1 MEEKIVKEE
10 TILNNKG
17 YSLLEA
23 IVIIAILGVLT
34 GFMATSS
41 GLFDGRRVKACAD
54 SVSSLL
60 DKVRLANLGKDEVT
74 LTIYKDTDKAIK
86 AKIVTKIVS
95 RNNDSITENITEK
108 TFIEDV
114 SNDNVEMSYSTDIS
128 GSAENPAGAAGMV
141 FNFNRNTGAIK
152 DTSPNGIQCIILRK
166 GNAEKKI
173 KIYAATGKIIVE

>member
-1 MEEKIVKEE
+1 M
-10 TILNNKG
+10 NNKG

-95 RNNDSITENITEK
+95 RNDSITEK
-108 TFIEDV
+108 TFIENV

>member
-1 MEEKIVKEE
+1 MEEEIVKEE

-74 LTIYKDTDKAIK
+74 LTIYKDTDQAIK
-86 AKIVTKIVS
+86 AKIVS
-95 RNNDSITENITEK
+95 RNDSITEKITEK

>member
-74 LTIYKDTDKAIK
+74 LTIYKDTDQAIT

-95 RNNDSITENITEK
+95 RNDSITEK

>member
-1 MEEKIVKEE
+1 MEEEIVKEE

-74 LTIYKDTDKAIK
+74 LTIYKDTDQAIK

-95 RNNDSITENITEK
+95 RNDSIEK

-114 SNDNVEMSYSTDIS
+114 SDDNVEMSYSTDIS

>member
-1 MEEKIVKEE
+1 MEEEIVKEE

-23 IVIIAILGVLT
+23 IVIIAILGVLM

-60 DKVRLANLGKDEVT
+60 DKVRLANMGKDEVT
-74 LTIYKDTDKAIK
+74 LTIYKDTDQAIK
-86 AKIVTKIVS
+86 AKIVTKIVL
-95 RNNDSITENITEK
+95 RNDSITEK

>member
-1 MEEKIVKEE
+1 MEEEIVKEE

-74 LTIYKDTDKAIK
+74 LTIYKDTDQAIK
-86 AKIVTKIVS
+86 AKIVTKIMS
-95 RNNDSITENITEK
+95 RNDSITK

>member
-60 DKVRLANLGKDEVT
+60 DKVRLANMGKDEVT
-74 LTIYKDTDKAIK
+74 LTIYKDTDQAIK

-95 RNNDSITENITEK
+95 RNDSITEK

>member
-1 MEEKIVKEE
+1 MEEEIVKEE

-60 DKVRLANLGKDEVT
+60 DKVRLANLCKDEVT
-74 LTIYKDTDKAIK
+74 LTIYKDTDQAIK
-86 AKIVTKIVS
+86 AKIVTKIMS
-95 RNNDSITENITEK
+95 SNRSTTEK
-108 TFIEDV
+108 EFIEDV

-128 GSAENPAGAAGMV
+128 GSSENPAGAAGMV

>member
-74 LTIYKDTDKAIK
+74 LTIYKDTDQAIK
-86 AKIVTKIVS
+86 AKIVS
-95 RNNDSITENITEK
+95 RNDSITEKITEK

-114 SNDNVEMSYSTDIS
+114 SDDNVEMSYSTDIS

>member
-86 AKIVTKIVS
+86 AKIVTKIMS
-95 RNNDSITENITEK
+95 SNRSITEK

-114 SNDNVEMSYSTDIS
+114 SDDNVEMSYSTDIS

>member
-74 LTIYKDTDKAIK
+74 LTIYKDTDQAIK
-86 AKIVTKIVS
+86 AKIVTKIMS
-95 RNNDSITENITEK
+95 SNRSTTEK

-114 SNDNVEMSYSTDIS
+114 SDDNVEMSYSTDIS

>member
-74 LTIYKDTDKAIK
+74 LTIYKDTDQAIK
-86 AKIVTKIVS
+86 AKIVTKIMS
-95 RNNDSITENITEK
+95 RNDSITK

-128 GSAENPAGAAGMV
+128 GSSENPAGAAGMV

>member
-1 MEEKIVKEE
+1 MEEEIVKEE

-74 LTIYKDTDKAIK
+74 LTIYKDTDQAIK
-86 AKIVTKIVS
+86 AKIVTKVVS
-95 RNNDSITENITEK
+95 RNDSITEK

-114 SNDNVEMSYSTDIS
+114 SDDNVEMSYSTDIS

>member
-1 MEEKIVKEE
+1 MEEEIVKEE

-74 LTIYKDTDKAIK
+74 LTIYKDTDQAIK

-95 RNNDSITENITEK
+95 RNASIEK

-114 SNDNVEMSYSTDIS
+114 SDDNVEMSYSTDIS

-173 KIYAATGKIIVE
+173 KIYAATGKFIVE

>member
-1 MEEKIVKEE
+1 M
-10 TILNNKG
+10 NNKG

-74 LTIYKDTDKAIK
+74 LTIYKDTNQAIK
-86 AKIVTKIVS
+86 AKIVTKIMS
-95 RNNDSITENITEK
+95 SNRSITEK

>member
-1 MEEKIVKEE
+1 MEEEIVKEE

-74 LTIYKDTDKAIK
+74 LTIYKATDQAIK

-95 RNNDSITENITEK
+95 RNDSITEK

-114 SNDNVEMSYSTDIS
+114 SDDNVEMSYSTDIS

>member
-74 LTIYKDTDKAIK
+74 LTIYKDTDQAIK

-95 RNNDSITENITEK
+95 RNASMTEK

-114 SNDNVEMSYSTDIS
+114 SDDNVEMSYSTDIS

>member
-1 MEEKIVKEE
+1 MEEEIVKEE

-54 SVSSLL
+54 SVSSRL

-86 AKIVTKIVS
+86 AKIVTKIMS
-95 RNNDSITENITEK
+95 SNRSITEK

-114 SNDNVEMSYSTDIS
+114 SDDNVEMSFSTDMS

>member
-95 RNNDSITENITEK
+95 RNDSITEK

-114 SNDNVEMSYSTDIS
+114 SDDNVEMSYSTDIS

>member
-1 MEEKIVKEE
+1 MEEEIVKEE

-74 LTIYKDTDKAIK
+74 LTI
-86 AKIVTKIVS
+86 
-95 RNNDSITENITEK
+95 
-108 TFIEDV
+108 
-114 SNDNVEMSYSTDIS
+114 
-128 GSAENPAGAAGMV
+128 
-141 FNFNRNTGAIK
+141 
-152 DTSPNGIQCIILRK
+152 
-166 GNAEKKI
+166 
-173 KIYAATGKIIVE
+173 

>member
-1 MEEKIVKEE
+1 LEEEIVKEE

-74 LTIYKDTDKAIK
+74 LTIYKDTDQAIK

-95 RNNDSITENITEK
+95 RNDSITEK

-114 SNDNVEMSYSTDIS
+114 SDDNVEMSYSTDIS

>member
-74 LTIYKDTDKAIK
+74 LTIYKDTDQAIK

-95 RNNDSITENITEK
+95 RNDSIEK

-114 SNDNVEMSYSTDIS
+114 SDDNVEMSYSTDIS

>member
-1 MEEKIVKEE
+1 LEEKIVKEE

-74 LTIYKDTDKAIK
+74 LTIYKDTDQAIK
-86 AKIVTKIVS
+86 AKIVTKIMS
-95 RNNDSITENITEK
+95 SNRSTTEK
-108 TFIEDV
+108 EFIEDV

>member
-1 MEEKIVKEE
+1 M
-10 TILNNKG
+10 NNKG

-41 GLFDGRRVKACAD
+41 DLFDGRRVKACAD

-74 LTIYKDTDKAIK
+74 LTIYKDTDQAIK

-95 RNNDSITENITEK
+95 RNDSIEK

-114 SNDNVEMSYSTDIS
+114 SDDNVEMSYSTDIS

>member
-1 MEEKIVKEE
+1 MEEEIVKEE

-74 LTIYKDTDKAIK
+74 LTIYKDTDQAIK
-86 AKIVTKIVS
+86 AKIVS
-95 RNNDSITENITEK
+95 RNASMTEKITEK

-114 SNDNVEMSYSTDIS
+114 SDDNVEMSYSTDIS

>member
-1 MEEKIVKEE
+1 M
-10 TILNNKG
+10 NNKG

-74 LTIYKDTDKAIK
+74 LTIYKDTDQAIK

-95 RNNDSITENITEK
+95 RNDSITEK

>member
-1 MEEKIVKEE
+1 MEEEIVKEE

-74 LTIYKDTDKAIK
+74 LTIYKDTDQAIK

-95 RNNDSITENITEK
+95 RNASMTEK

-114 SNDNVEMSYSTDIS
+114 SDDNVEMSYSTDIS

>member
-1 MEEKIVKEE
+1 MEEEIVKEE

-74 LTIYKDTDKAIK
+74 LTIYKDTDQAIK

-95 RNNDSITENITEK
+95 RNDSITEK

>member
-1 MEEKIVKEE
+1 MEEEIVKEE

-74 LTIYKDTDKAIK
+74 LTIYKDTDQAIK
-86 AKIVTKIVS
+86 AKIVTKIMS
-95 RNNDSITENITEK
+95 RNDSITEK

-114 SNDNVEMSYSTDIS
+114 SDDNVEMSYSTDIS

>member
-1 MEEKIVKEE
+1 MEEEIVKEE

-74 LTIYKDTDKAIK
+74 LTIYKDTDQAIK
-86 AKIVTKIVS
+86 AKIVTKIMS
-95 RNNDSITENITEK
+95 SNRSTTEK
-108 TFIEDV
+108 EFIEDV

>member
-86 AKIVTKIVS
+86 AKIVTKIMS
-95 RNNDSITENITEK
+95 SNRSITEK

>member
-74 LTIYKDTDKAIK
+74 LTIYKDTDQAIK

-95 RNNDSITENITEK
+95 RNDSITEK

>member
-1 MEEKIVKEE
+1 M
-10 TILNNKG
+10 NNKG

-74 LTIYKDTDKAIK
+74 LTIYKDTDQAIK

-95 RNNDSITENITEK
+95 RNDSITEK

-114 SNDNVEMSYSTDIS
+114 SDDNVEMSYSTDIS

>member
-34 GFMATSS
+34 GFIATSS

-74 LTIYKDTDKAIK
+74 LTIYKDTDQAIK

-95 RNNDSITENITEK
+95 RNDSITEK

-114 SNDNVEMSYSTDIS
+114 SDDNVEMSYSTDIS